1 MDEWEVHQF
10 YPILFLDYFMINKI
24 LRVHHYIQIHVEVSP
39 DIFVYHMPIEPYKT
53 IFSGIL
59 SQAFNNPI
67 EHIIH
72 DSGGFGLTLIILG
85 IWKHVLIAKLTIYGN
100 PLNIFSKKIINGAE
114 LQEWFLRPWL

>member
-1 MDEWEVHQF
+1 
-10 YPILFLDYFMINKI
+10 MINKI

-85 IWKHVLIAKLTIYGN
+85 I
-100 PLNIFSKKIINGAE
+100 
-114 LQEWFLRPWL
+114 